1 MMKRTILIIVIV
13 VLLGIQLIP
22 VNRPER
28 SDDLS
33 KDLIANNQLP
43 ENISRILKTSCY
55 DCHSNQT
62 NYPWYAYVAPVSF
75 LVAHDVNEGREELN
89 FSEWEKRDKSKK
101 AKALDEMAEEVEE
114 GEMPMKIY
122 LITHANAGLSERER
136 KEFAEWAES
145 YAESLFE

>member
-1 MMKRTILIIVIV
+1 MKRVIWISIIIILIA
-13 VLLGIQLIP
+13 IQLIP

-28 SDDLS
+28 NDDLS
-33 KDLIANNQLP
+33 QDLIANNQLP
-43 ENISRILKTSCY
+43 GNISRILKTSCY

-75 LVAHDVNEGREELN
+75 LVARDVNEGREELN
-89 FSEWEKRDKSKK
+89 FSEWEMRDKSKK

-122 LITHANAGLSERER
+122 LITHADAGLTDQER

>member
-1 MMKRTILIIVIV
+1 MKKIIWITLIV
-13 VLLGIQLIP
+13 VILGMQLVP
-22 VNRPER
+22 VNRPEN

-33 KDLIANNQLP
+33 KDLIANNQIP
-43 ENISRILKTSCY
+43 ENISNILKNSCY

-75 LVAHDVNEGREELN
+75 LVVNDVNEGREELN
-89 FSEWEKRDKSKK
+89 FSEWENRDKSKK

-114 GEMPMKIY
+114 GEMPMEIY
-122 LITHANAGLSERER
+122 LITHSNAKLSDKQR
-136 KEFAEWAES
+136 KEFAEWAEN

>member
-1 MMKRTILIIVIV
+1 MKKIIWISIIVVIFG
-13 VLLGIQLIP
+13 LQLIP
-22 VNRPER
+22 VNRPEN
-28 SDDLS
+28 SNDLS
-33 KDLIANNQLP
+33 KDLIANNPIP
-43 ENISRILKTSCY
+43 EPIEHILKNSCY

-75 LVAHDVNEGREELN
+75 LVVHDVNEGRKELN
-89 FSEWEKRDKSKK
+89 FSEWEIRDKSKK

-114 GEMPMKIY
+114 AEMPLDIY
-122 LITHANAGLSERER
+122 LITHSSAKLSAHQR